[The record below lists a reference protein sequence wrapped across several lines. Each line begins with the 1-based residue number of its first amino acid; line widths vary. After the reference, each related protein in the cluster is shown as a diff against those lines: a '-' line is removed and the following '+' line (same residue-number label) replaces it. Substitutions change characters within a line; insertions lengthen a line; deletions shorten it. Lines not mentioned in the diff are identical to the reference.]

1 MRTSIH
7 ILLKDLRHFWFLAA
21 LSVASVLVCT
31 LGVYWNLWQSASTS
45 DFWQTVTRRFIV
57 DIAQNGPPLVI
68 FVVVIAVMQADV
80 TVGDK
85 AFWRTRPIA
94 RGSLLGAKLLFLL
107 ATLIVPAV
115 LANIFV
121 ARAVDASG
129 PMTLGIV
136 LESAGTI
143 LLVALLAA
151 LVASLTSTMIQAI
164 GVVLAAVL
172 IALIVGSAF
181 AGLASRMSIP
191 MPWDLNV
198 AYPGPRIATLGI
210 FGALALLA
218 ALAHQVLTLRT
229 GRTLALYAVLV
240 PLVIVG
246 ASRWPI
252 MLGSPA
258 TENEFPGALAPSE
271 GVQVMLKPPAVD
283 SGNTFVRDPAT
294 QRDVPAEIV
303 GIDADM
309 GLAALGRI
317 VQVQSVSSTLRFGDG
332 RELVLPPRDRPFLPA
347 WSRARQVASIC
358 RELGLE
364 PPPPPPVAAGVGNRT
379 LRLFTIRSDEARA
392 DLGKPATLSAT
403 LKLYELAF
411 HEELRLAARAGASTS
426 LDGQRWELRGIKP
439 DDGQVFMT
447 LRHLN
452 ATTIFDPSGAAT
464 SDRSD
469 GYQRGFVLLNRKLA
483 EYAFTTDRW
492 GSYYSAPGV
501 LGVTDLYFRF
511 RERWHNGGLR
521 ADGPIDDAW
530 LGDAELVILVAKPVG
545 TSQKAISLDNFQVP
559 QPPDDSAPPE
569 KPFWQ

>member
-1 MRTSIH
+1 MRTSLH
-7 ILLKDLRHFWFLAA
+7 ILLKDLRHFWFLAFLA
-21 LSVASVLVCT
+21 VVSVLICT

-107 ATLIVPAV
+107 ATLILPAV
-115 LANIFV
+115 VANIFV

-143 LLVALLAA
+143 LVVALLAA

-172 IALIVGSAF
+172 IFVIMGSAF
-181 AGLASRMSIP
+181 APIATRMSIP
-191 MPWDLNV
+191 VPWQLNV
-198 AYPGPRIATLGI
+198 AYPGPRIATLGLY
-210 FGALALLA
+210 GAVALLI
-218 ALAHQVLTLRT
+218 ALTHQVLTLRT
-229 GRTLALYAVLV
+229 GRTLALYAVMV
-240 PLVIVG
+240 PIVIFG

-258 TENEFPGALAPSE
+258 KADEFPATLAPSE
-271 GVQVMLKPPAVD
+271 GIQIMLKPPSDNNFSSAYI
-283 SGNTFVRDPAT
+283 RDWAT
-294 QRDVPAEIV
+294 RRDVPAEFVSIE
-303 GIDADM
+303 ADM
-309 GLAALGRI
+309 GTAPVGRI
-317 VQVQSVSSTLRFGDG
+317 VQVQSISSKLRFGDG
-332 RELVLPPRDRPFLPA
+332 RELTFPATDRPFWPG
-347 WSRARQVASIC
+347 WSHARQVASIC
-358 RELGLE
+358 KELGLD
-364 PPPPPPVAAGVGNRT
+364 PPPPQIEGPSPRN
-379 LRLFTIRSDEARA
+379 LRLFTIASDQARSVS
-392 DLGKPATLSAT
+392 GKPATLLAT

-411 HEELRLAARAGASTS
+411 HEEMRLPAREGVASNH
-426 LDGQRWELRGIKP
+426 DGQRWELRGINP
-439 DDGQVFMT
+439 EDGEVFMT

-452 ATTIFDPSGAAT
+452 ATTMFDPSGAAT

-469 GYQRGFVLLNRKLA
+469 GYLRGFVLLNRKLG
-483 EYAFTTDRW
+483 EYAFTVDRW
-492 GSYYSAPGV
+492 GSSYSAPGV
-501 LGVTDLYFRF
+501 LSVTDLYFRF
-511 RERWHNGGLR
+511 KERWHNGGVR
-521 ADGPIDDAW
+521 AEGAIDAAW
-530 LGDAELVILVAKPVG
+530 LGDAELVILVAKTVG
-545 TSQKAISLDNFQVP
+545 TFEKAISLDNFQVP
-559 QPPDDSAPPE
+559 KPPDDPGPPD